1 MEQVMIKIIS
11 GVYGYD
17 TGTTVVGKSV
27 TDDPFLLEKEK
38 AQRIIDL
45 GVAVVVEPEEPN
57 NQMHENDEQLQHE
70 QPGTEENDEQF
81 EDNTEPSVGKTEL
94 KFAEVDLQNM
104 TLQQLREFAEV
115 DLQNMTL
122 QQLREFGEPFGVKYK
137 VGTKKEDFIEEM
149 KAAMTAIQAEGDD
162 TLPSFND
169 EVGVQQS

>member
-27 TDDPFLLEKEK
+27 TDEPFLLEKEK

-104 TLQQLREFAEV
+104 TLQQLREFAE
-115 DLQNMTL
+115 
-122 QQLREFGEPFGVKYK
+122 PFGVKYK

>member
-27 TDDPFLLEKEK
+27 TDEPFLLEKEK

-81 EDNTEPSVGKTEL
+81 EDNTEPSVGETEL

-104 TLQQLREFAEV
+104 TLQQLREFA
-115 DLQNMTL
+115 
-122 QQLREFGEPFGVKYK
+122 EPFGVKYK

>member
-1 MEQVMIKIIS
+1 MIKIIS

-17 TGTTVVGKSV
+17 TGTTVIGKS
-27 TDDPFLLEKEK
+27 TEDEPFLLEKEK

-45 GVAVVVEPEEPN
+45 GVAVAVETEEPN
-57 NQMHENDEQLQHE
+57 NQMHENEQQLQDEQL
-70 QPGTEENDEQF
+70 GTEENDEQF
-81 EDNTEPSVGKTEL
+81 EDNTEPSVDETEL

-104 TLQQLREFAEV
+104 TLQQLREFA
-115 DLQNMTL
+115 
-122 QQLREFGEPFGVKYK
+122 EPFGVKYK

-162 TLPSFND
+162 ALPSFDD

>member
-1 MEQVMIKIIS
+1 MIKIIS

-27 TDDPFLLEKEK
+27 TDEPFLLEKEK

-104 TLQQLREFAEV
+104 TLQQLREFAE
-115 DLQNMTL
+115 
-122 QQLREFGEPFGVKYK
+122 PFGVKYK

>member
-104 TLQQLREFAEV
+104 TLQQLREF
-115 DLQNMTL
+115 
-122 QQLREFGEPFGVKYK
+122 GEPFGVKYK